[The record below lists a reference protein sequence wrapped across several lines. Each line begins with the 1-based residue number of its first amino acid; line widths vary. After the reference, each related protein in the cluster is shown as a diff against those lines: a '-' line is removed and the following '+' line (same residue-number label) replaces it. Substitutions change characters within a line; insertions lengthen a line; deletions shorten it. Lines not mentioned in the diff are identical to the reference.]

1 LEPGR
6 FPGDGVIAAK
16 LDGIGVDE
24 GGSEWSLR
32 MRFRIFWTP
41 ESRFCNE
48 IFIAVQKAAALSMVR
63 TN

>member
-48 IFIAVQKAAALSMVR
+48 IFIAVLMPV
-63 TN
+63 